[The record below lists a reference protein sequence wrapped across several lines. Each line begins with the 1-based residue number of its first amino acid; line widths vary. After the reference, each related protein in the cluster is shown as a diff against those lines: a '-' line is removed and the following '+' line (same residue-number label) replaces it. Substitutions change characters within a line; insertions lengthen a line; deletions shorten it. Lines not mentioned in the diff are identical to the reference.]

1 MAINIKT
8 KAMNTSTYPSTGT
21 AEAKSRPSKENYR
34 FSFTS
39 FQKAI
44 RANSELR
51 KQIEDIV
58 DMGLFDYALQRNTA
72 FIQAVREKAEAETI
86 DLMMR
91 FTKGAD
97 DYKVLKRLIHKN
109 RIIRTLAVMDH
120 KAQVELAK
128 KIITAPTG
136 I

>member
-1 MAINIKT
+1 
-8 KAMNTSTYPSTGT
+8 MNTSTYPSTGT
-21 AEAKSRPSKENYR
+21 DVAKSRPLKENYR

-58 DMGLFDYALQRNTA
+58 DMGLFDYALQQNTA
-72 FIQAVREKAEAETI
+72 FIQAVRERAEAETI

-91 FTKGAD
+91 FTRGTD
-97 DYKVLKRLIHKN
+97 DYQVLKRLIHKN
-109 RIIRTLAVMDH
+109 RIIRTLALMDH
-120 KAQVELAK
+120 RAQVELTR
-128 KIITAPTG
+128 KIIPAQMG
-136 I
+136 V